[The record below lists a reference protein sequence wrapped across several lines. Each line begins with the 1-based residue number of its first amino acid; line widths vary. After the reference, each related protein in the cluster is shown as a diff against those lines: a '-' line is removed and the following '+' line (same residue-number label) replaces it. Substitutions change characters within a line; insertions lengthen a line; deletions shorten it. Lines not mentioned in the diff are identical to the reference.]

1 MAPKVA
7 GARWVGASCER
18 CREVARGW
26 CVACDLDWGG
36 AEGFLMHRTIWAVK
50 RAHFKTWAWNWKL
63 LRKLKVT
70 PAQFDA
76 LYLLSE
82 RGVMMQSK
90 VQAALGVARSTVSE
104 LLKEMARVGLV
115 VRGVRFREGR
125 DVRLTEAGK
134 KIVDDAG
141 WLLTEVEDSVMN
153 AFRWSDGAMM
163 TLVMMERWCRYL
175 WRAAGAMGFGRVY
188 WWMPYED

>member
-1 MAPKVA
+1 
-7 GARWVGASCER
+7 
-18 CREVARGW
+18 
-26 CVACDLDWGG
+26 
-36 AEGFLMHRTIWAVK
+36 MHRTIWAVK

-134 KIVDDAG
+134 KIVEDAG
-141 WLLTEVEDSVMN
+141 WLLTEVEDSVLN